1 MPEVLSAEQLAD
13 VLSINIK
20 TIQKLTRDGLLPH
33 HRIGAGTIR
42 YTLADVLAHTAVN
55 QHPDDEAVDRFAAAM
70 HAKMAQA
77 RAKGREGWDD
87 PERCSVARL
96 VMLFVRSVLAGDI
109 IDSANYGMMLHLR
122 GPEAIADMQHLIEV
136 ELDGQRGQSK

>member
-1 MPEVLSAEQLAD
+1 MSQILSAEQLAE
-13 VLSINIK
+13 VLAINIK

-77 RAKGREGWDD
+77 RAKGKEGWDD
-87 PERCSVARL
+87 PERCSVDRL
-96 VMLFVRSVLAGDI
+96 VELFDTSVLAEEWVDV
-109 IDSANYGMMLHLR
+109 ANYAMMLW
-122 GPEAIADMQHLIEV
+122 A
-136 ELDGQRGQSK
+136 RGQSK